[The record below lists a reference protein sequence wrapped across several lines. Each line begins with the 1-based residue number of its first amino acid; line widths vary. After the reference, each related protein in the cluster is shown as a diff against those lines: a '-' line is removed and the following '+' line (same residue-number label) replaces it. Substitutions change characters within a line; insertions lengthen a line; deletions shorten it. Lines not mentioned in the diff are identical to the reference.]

1 MNNFSVDFVV
11 ACLTSSNDDG
21 RCVDVL
27 VLALLLGERL
37 EQLLGLDVGVGLVVV
52 VVFDHFRPVTKV
64 GSLSH

>member
-1 MNNFSVDFVV
+1 M
-11 ACLTSSNDDG
+11 TSSNDDG